1 MTKETRNMNE
11 CCAVFSSY
19 SFWFL
24 YDRAALQD
32 RRRDLLSPN
41 ASWWR
46 LPRDV
51 ILPYFRQSGRTS
63 CTHSFGDYVFRI
75 HVCGHAPV
83 VRYGPYFLP
92 QRLVYFISVDQANRY
107 TRLTRLYI
115 QQERHRKLV
124 VHDFM
129 RVAVIFVLWVKKII
143 LRDPC
148 RIWVE
153 FLIILWS
160 FRFLVACLANY
171 NYILLNFINNVIEQY
186 ESYVIR
192 EYLWY
197 ERRYERLNYFPKTNH
212 TSGYLLNPSWNW

>member
-1 MTKETRNMNE
+1 MKLGIQTN
-11 CCAVFSSY
+11 AVFSSY

-24 YDRAALQD
+24 HD

-51 ILPYFRQSGRTS
+51 IPPYFRQSAQTS
-63 CTHSFGDYVFRI
+63 CTRSFEDHVFRI
-75 HVCGHAPV
+75 HVCSHAPV

-92 QRLVYFISVDQANRY
+92 QRLVYFISADRASRY

-129 RVAVIFVLWVKKII
+129 PA
-143 LRDPC
+143 C
-148 RIWVE
+148 RHHIDTLTKTRNYLPLHCEIHVEYTEMHFAE
-153 FLIILWS
+153 FLFS
-160 FRFLVACLANY
+160 CSSCLAN
-171 NYILLNFINNVIEQY
+171 
-186 ESYVIR
+186 
-192 EYLWY
+192 
-197 ERRYERLNYFPKTNH
+197 
-212 TSGYLLNPSWNW
+212 